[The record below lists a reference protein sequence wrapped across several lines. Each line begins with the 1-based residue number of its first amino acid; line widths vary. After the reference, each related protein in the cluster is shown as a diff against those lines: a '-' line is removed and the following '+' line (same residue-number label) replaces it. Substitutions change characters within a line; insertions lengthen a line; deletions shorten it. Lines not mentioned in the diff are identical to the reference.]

1 MLPNREDMLWDA
13 AIIPDTPPD
22 TSLKVTPLRDAV
34 NQALSSR
41 PELAENAISLDVNKL
56 DVRLNREQA
65 KPQINAFANL
75 SATGLAG
82 QTLPGGT
89 NPFPIQLPISTAPPG
104 LFIGNY
110 GQSLYNLFGGNF
122 PMAQVGVQISLPLR
136 NRTAEAQIAYSE
148 AEGRKLK
155 AVRDQIGMA
164 VEADVRNAL
173 QAVTSAQSRLEAAT
187 LARRSAEEQYS
198 SEQRQFQAGTSTV
211 FLVLQRQTDL
221 IVARSREARAKADV
235 AEAKANFDRATGATI
250 QAQGINV
257 TF

>member
-1 MLPNREDMLWDA
+1 MLWDA
-13 AIIPDTPPD
+13 AIIPETAPD

-34 NQALSSR
+34 NQALLSR
-41 PELAENAISLDVNKL
+41 PELAENALALDVNKL
-56 DVRLNREQA
+56 DVRLNRDQA

-82 QTLPGGT
+82 QTLAGGA
-89 NPFPIQLPISTAPPG
+89 NPFPIPLPISTAPPS
-104 LFIGNY
+104 LFVGNY
-110 GQSLYNLFGGNF
+110 GQSLSNLFGGNF
-122 PMAQVGVQISLPLR
+122 PTAQVGVQISLPLR
-136 NRTAEAQIAYSE
+136 NLTAEAQVAYSE

-164 VEADVRNAL
+164 IEADVRNAM

-221 IVARSREARAKADV
+221 IVARSREARSKADV
-235 AEAKANFDRATGATI
+235 AEAKANLDRATGSTI
-250 QAQGINV
+250 QSQGINV